1 MQNKNI
7 SRRDFIKA
15 AGACGAAVVSDGLLK
30 SCAGAQEEGASTQ
43 DSGEMTYRI
52 NPNTGDKV
60 SILGYGCMRWPLKKV
75 DGKDAIDQDQVNK
88 LVDYAIGHGVNYFD
102 AAPIYLAGEC
112 ERATGIALS
121 RHPRDSYFIATKLS
135 NFSDSSR
142 EVALKMYHD
151 SLNNF
156 QTDHLDYYLLHSIGG
171 GGMAKFYERFVDN
184 GMMDFLMKERKEGR
198 IRNLGFS
205 FHGDK
210 ACFDALMELHVKYHW
225 DFVQI
230 QLNYMDWKHPSGR
243 NTEAEYLYNELD
255 KRGIPAIIME
265 PLLGGRLANLPE
277 YIVDRLKERAPASSA
292 ASWAF
297 RFAGSCKGVLTVLSG
312 MTYMD
317 HLQDNLSTYS
327 PLKELSETEWDFL
340 QEIAGLMK
348 EFPFVRCTHCDYC
361 MPCPYGIDIPEIFQ
375 HYNKC
380 LNEGYINVHTGTD
393 EYRKARRAYLVSYDR
408 AIPKLRQADRCI
420 SCGKCRPKCPQDINI
435 PGELTRIWQY
445 VENLRREK

>member
-1 MQNKNI
+1 
-7 SRRDFIKA
+7 
-15 AGACGAAVVSDGLLK
+15 
-30 SCAGAQEEGASTQ
+30 
-43 DSGEMTYRI
+43 
-52 NPNTGDKV
+52 
-60 SILGYGCMRWPLKKV
+60 
-75 DGKDAIDQDQVNK
+75 
-88 LVDYAIGHGVNYFD
+88 
-102 AAPIYLAGEC
+102 
-112 ERATGIALS
+112 
-121 RHPRDSYFIATKLS
+121 
-135 NFSDSSR
+135 
-142 EVALKMYHD
+142 
-151 SLNNF
+151 
-156 QTDHLDYYLLHSIGG
+156 
-171 GGMAKFYERFVDN
+171 
-184 GMMDFLMKERKEGR
+184 MKERKEGR

-210 ACFDALMELHVKYHW
+210 ACFDALTELHGKYHW

-445 VENLRREK
+445 VENLRRDR